1 MTQVR
6 VFGEVLQQGL
16 TACRKEK
23 QQMPDYLPSADGDF
37 QLWQQNFVTYA
48 AGHMAELGL
57 MATDLVDAAVAQ
69 TAWDTAYAANNSAQI
84 TARTAA
90 QFKKDKRSSFEDCI
104 RPLVRRLQASPDVS
118 DDERRALGITVRDGT
133 STPTSVVGIS
143 SNRPLAT
150 VDTSQRLRHE
160 IKFVDEA
167 TPTSRA
173 KPSGAMGCEI
183 WVKVGAAPADPS
195 ELTFVALDTASPYI
209 AEYNGADAGKTAYYM
224 LRWVNTRSEKG
235 PWSETVAA
243 TITG

>member
-1 MTQVR
+1 
-6 VFGEVLQQGL
+6 
-16 TACRKEK
+16 
-23 QQMPDYLPSADGDF
+23 MPDYLPSADGDF
-37 QLWQQNFVTYA
+37 QLWQQNFLTYA
-48 AGHMAELGL
+48 AGHMDELGL
-57 MATDLVDAAVAQ
+57 LAADLTDAVVAQ

-90 QFKKDKRSSFEDCI
+90 QLKKDKRSAFEDCI

-118 DDERRALGITVRDGT
+118 DDERRALGITVQGDTAAPAGPAAT
-133 STPTSVVGIS
+133 
-143 SNRPLAT
+143 RPMAI

-173 KPSGAMGCEI
+173 KPAGTMGCEI
-183 WVKVGAAPADPS
+183 WVKVGTAPTDPS

-209 AEYNGADAGKTAYYM
+209 AEYGGADAGKTAHYM
-224 LRWVNTRSEKG
+224 LRWVSTRGEKG

-243 TITG
+243 TVTG